1 MHITKFTIDKTRLL
15 PILTKKLSSV
25 TQSKAPKSLS
35 NRQLFRQILPP
46 HETLREIEALNL
58 GKPRKRNSSPFKKK
72 VNIIEKKKLERRLGD
87 LTLEQEEHLELPHLS
102 FFAGAKIPT
111 SFPPER
117 VQELCFV
124 GRSNV
129 GKSSLINA
137 LADTT
142 VVRTSDKPGLTQQIN
157 FYAAGNMFNM
167 VDMPGYGFAYVK
179 DEERLKW
186 KELIEIYISQRKTL
200 KRIFVIVDA
209 RHASTPEPPE
219 PKLGLKIADKEFISM
234 LDRKNIEFQIILT
247 KCDMVIAPDLARRH
261 TIVKE
266 QLQVYKNAIPQPMM
280 VSARRKAGIY
290 KLRKLLLTIIGG
302 LERAREVANKKKEHR
317 LADINNKSKTP
328 LHKIL
333 KKFTNKKTPRYFYV
347 KRKRERKSL
356 KKE

>member
-1 MHITKFTIDKTRLL
+1 MHITKFTIAKTRLL
-15 PILTKKLSSV
+15 PILTKTLSSV

-72 VNIIEKKKLERRLGD
+72 VNIIERKKLERRLGD
-87 LTLEQEEHLELPHLS
+87 LTLEQEERLELPHLS

-186 KELIEIYISQRKTL
+186 KELIETYISQRKTL
-200 KRIFVIVDA
+200 KRIFVIIDA
-209 RHASTPEPPE
+209 RH
-219 PKLGLKIADKEFISM
+219 GLKIADKEFISM

-247 KCDMVIAPDLARRH
+247 KCDMVVAPDLARRH

-302 LERAREVANKKKEHR
+302 LERAREVANKKKEQR

-333 KKFTNKKTPRYFYV
+333 KKFTNKKTPRYFYE
-347 KRKRERKSL
+347 KRKHEKKSL
-356 KKE
+356 KKK

>member
-1 MHITKFTIDKTRLL
+1 MQIDMHITKFTIAKTRLL
-15 PILTKKLSSV
+15 PILTKTLSSV

-87 LTLEQEEHLELPHLS
+87 LTLEQEERLELPHLS

-186 KELIEIYISQRKTL
+186 KELVR
-200 KRIFVIVDA
+200 
-209 RHASTPEPPE
+209 
-219 PKLGLKIADKEFISM
+219 LKIADKEFISM

-247 KCDMVIAPDLARRH
+247 KCDMVVAPDLARRH

-302 LERAREVANKKKEHR
+302 LERAREVANKKKEQR

-333 KKFTNKKTPRYFYV
+333 KKFTNKKTPRYFYE
-347 KRKRERKSL
+347 KRKHEKKSL
-356 KKE
+356 KRK